1 VADCNERAAATYLEA
16 LLGLE
21 DLGQGLA
28 GLDTERVA
36 QEPDLLDV
44 LVVDQGLDVR
54 LNVLGGGEL
63 EALALE
69 GEDLGGRHDGW

>member
-1 VADCNERAAATYLEA
+1 MKRAAETHLEA

-28 GLDTERVA
+28 GLDSERVA

-44 LVVDQGLDVR
+44 VVVDQGLDVR

-69 GEDLGGRHDGW
+69 GEDLGGRHDEW